1 MLVWIWG
8 VYVDATAL
16 CSHRVDASMGKSI
29 KYVDITAEEF
39 KETNASLDIS
49 ALALYVSDAVNSGS
63 VSHTDLTS
71 L

>member
-1 MLVWIWG
+1 
-8 VYVDATAL
+8 
-16 CSHRVDASMGKSI
+16 MGKSI